1 MHKILFAASEAHP
14 LIKTGGLG
22 DVAGSLPIAL
32 SELGQD
38 VRLVL
43 PAYREALAQ
52 IEGFQVI
59 AAFQCADTAVRI
71 LESQLPGS
79 PVPVWLVDAPHYFD
93 RPGGPYLGPDGRDWP
108 DNAARFAV
116 FARAV
121 TALAL
126 GRAGL
131 AWLPDL
137 VHCNDWQTGL
147 IPALLS
153 LESSRPATVFT
164 LHNLAYQGLFS
175 REIFELLG
183 LPVELWDPEA
193 MEFHGQFSFIKGGL
207 VYADQLT
214 TVSPS
219 YAEEIRTPA
228 LGYGLEGLL
237 NHRSHE
243 LSGILNGAD
252 YTVWDPS
259 HDPFIV
265 KKYDSRTL
273 HHKALNKADL
283 QQRFELPVLK
293 DVPLIGMIGRL
304 VEQKGV
310 DLLLA
315 ILPQLLRHPV
325 QLVLLGS
332 GEDPLEQALQ
342 DWANAHPERI
352 AVHLGYSEDLAHR
365 IEAGADMFL
374 MPSRFEPCG
383 LNQMYSLRYGT
394 APIVRRTGGLA
405 DTVMDANEETLA
417 AGTATGF
424 VFNTP
429 TPQALLATLLRAL
442 SLFTQTPRWQRLVK
456 TGMAQDFSWQKSA
469 RQYLDLYDETLHQHA
484 AGLSRN
490 QELIHK

>member
-14 LIKTGGLG
+14 LIKTGGLA

-43 PAYREALAQ
+43 PAYREALAR
-52 IEGFQVI
+52 IEGFSVI
-59 AAFQCADTAVRI
+59 ATIQCADTAVRI

-108 DNAARFAV
+108 DNAARFALFGRV
-116 FARAV
+116 VAD
-121 TALAL
+121 LAL
-126 GRAGL
+126 GRVGL
-131 AWLPDL
+131 AWQPDL

-147 IPALLS
+147 IPALLA
-153 LESSRPATVFT
+153 LEPSRPATVFT
-164 LHNLAYQGLFS
+164 LHNLAYQGLFA
-175 REIFELLG
+175 REIFKLLD
-183 LPVELWDPEA
+183 LPGELWSPEA
-193 MEFHGQFSFIKGGL
+193 MEFHGQCSFIKGGL
-207 VYADQLT
+207 VFADRLT

-237 NHRSHE
+237 NHRSHD

-252 YTVWDPS
+252 YSVWDPS
-259 HDPFIV
+259 RDPYIV
-265 KKYDSRTL
+265 KNYDPGAL
-273 HHKALNKADL
+273 YLKAFNKSDL
-283 QQRFELPVLK
+283 QRRFELPVLK

-310 DLLLA
+310 DLLLE
-315 ILPQLLRHPV
+315 ILPQLLRHPL

-332 GEDPLEQALQ
+332 GEAHLEQALQ
-342 DWANAHPERI
+342 DWAKARPERI

-394 APIVRRTGGLA
+394 VPIVRRTGGLA
-405 DTVMDANEETLA
+405 DTVVDASEETLA
-417 AGTATGF
+417 AGAATGF
-424 VFNTP
+424 VFDSP
-429 TPQALLATLLRAL
+429 VPQALLATLLRAL
-442 SLFTQTPRWQRLVK
+442 SLYTQTPRWQRLVK

-469 RQYLDLYDETLHQHA
+469 RQYLDLYAETLRQHT
-484 AGLSRN
+484 AGLSRT
-490 QELIHK
+490 

>member
-43 PAYREALAQ
+43 PAYRESLARV
-52 IEGFQVI
+52 EGFKVI
-59 AAFQCADTAVRI
+59 TAFQCAGTAVRI

-79 PVPVWLVDAPHYFD
+79 PVPVWLVDAPQYFD

-108 DNAARFAV
+108 DNAARFAL
-116 FARAV
+116 FARVVAD
-121 TALAL
+121 LAL

-131 AWLPDL
+131 AWQPDL
-137 VHCNDWQTGL
+137 MHCNDWQTGL
-147 IPALLS
+147 VPALLA
-153 LESSRPATVFT
+153 LESRRPATVFT
-164 LHNLAYQGLFS
+164 LHNLAYQGLFA
-175 REIFELLG
+175 REVFDSLD
-183 LPVELWDPEA
+183 LPDALWGPEA

-207 VYADQLT
+207 VYADRLT

-237 NHRSHE
+237 NHRGRH
-243 LSGILNGAD
+243 LTGILNGAD
-252 YTVWDPS
+252 YTVWEPSRDPY
-259 HDPFIV
+259 IV
-265 KKYDSRTL
+265 KNYDSSSL
-273 HHKALNKADL
+273 HLKAFNKSDL
-283 QQRFELPVLK
+283 QRRFELPVLK
-293 DVPLIGMIGRL
+293 EVPLIGMIGRL

-310 DLLLA
+310 DLLLD

-332 GEDPLEQALQ
+332 GEAPLEQALQ
-342 DWANAHPERI
+342 DWAKTRPEHI

-383 LNQMYSLRYGT
+383 LNQIYSLRYGT
-394 APIVRRTGGLA
+394 VPIVRRTGGLA
-405 DTVMDANEETLA
+405 DTVVDASAETLA
-417 AGTATGF
+417 AGAATGF
-424 VFNTP
+424 VFDTP
-429 TPQALLATLLRAL
+429 APQALLATLLRAL
-442 SLFTQTPRWQRLVK
+442 SLYTQTPHWLRLAK

-469 RQYLDLYDETLHQHA
+469 RVYLDLYDETVNQRA
-484 AGLSRN
+484 AGQGTTTLR
-490 QELIHK
+490 EL

>member
-14 LIKTGGLG
+14 LIKTGGLA

-43 PAYREALAQ
+43 PAYREALARV
-52 IEGFQVI
+52 EGSQVI
-59 AAFQCADTAVRI
+59 ANIQYAGNAVRVV
-71 LESQLPGS
+71 ESQLPGS
-79 PVPVWLVDAPHYFD
+79 AVPVWLVDAPEYFD

-108 DNAARFAV
+108 DNAARFTL
-116 FARAV
+116 FARVVAD
-121 TALAL
+121 LAL

-131 AWLPDL
+131 AWQPDV

-147 IPALLS
+147 VPALLA
-153 LESSRPATVFT
+153 LESRRPATVFT
-164 LHNLAYQGLFS
+164 LHNLAYQGLFA
-175 REIFELLG
+175 REVFASLD
-183 LPVELWDPEA
+183 LPDALWSPEA

-207 VYADQLT
+207 VYADRLT

-237 NHRSHE
+237 NHRGRH
-243 LSGILNGAD
+243 LTGILNGAD
-252 YTVWDPS
+252 YTVWEPS
-259 HDPFIV
+259 RDSFIV
-265 KKYDSRTL
+265 KNYDSGSL
-273 HHKALNKADL
+273 HLKAFNKSDL
-283 QQRFELPVLK
+283 QRRFELPVLK
-293 DVPLIGMIGRL
+293 EVPLIGMIGRL

-310 DLLLA
+310 DLLLD

-332 GEDPLEQALQ
+332 GETPLEQALQ
-342 DWANAHPERI
+342 DWAMIHPERI

-383 LNQMYSLRYGT
+383 LNQIYSLRYGT
-394 APIVRRTGGLA
+394 VPIVRRTGGLA
-405 DTVMDANEETLA
+405 DTVVDASEETLA
-417 AGTATGF
+417 AGAATGF
-424 VFNTP
+424 VFDTP
-429 TPQALLATLLRAL
+429 TPQALLVTLLRAL
-442 SLFTQTPRWQRLVK
+442 SLYTQTPRWLRLTK
-456 TGMAQDFSWQKSA
+456 TGMAQDFSWRKSA
-469 RQYLDLYDETLHQHA
+469 RQYLDLYDEALHQHA
-484 AGLSRN
+484 AGLSRT
-490 QELIHK
+490 

>member
-22 DVAGSLPIAL
+22 DVAGSLPVAL
-32 SELGQD
+32 SQLGED

-43 PAYREALAQ
+43 PAYREALAHV
-52 IEGFQVI
+52 EGFKVI
-59 AAFQCADTAVRI
+59 ASIRCAGDAVRI

-79 PVPVWLVDAPHYFD
+79 PVIVWLVDAPQHFD
-93 RPGGPYLGPDGRDWP
+93 RPGGPYADPDGRDWP
-108 DNAARFAV
+108 DNAARFAL

-121 TALAL
+121 IALAL

-131 AWLPDL
+131 AWQPNL

-147 IPALLS
+147 IPALLAH
-153 LESSRPATVFT
+153 EDSRPATVFT
-164 LHNLAYQGLFS
+164 LHNLAYQGLFA
-175 REIFELLG
+175 REIFELLDLPDDLWSPAG
-183 LPVELWDPEA
+183 L
-193 MEFHGQFSFIKGGL
+193 EFHGQLSFIKGGL
-207 VYADQLT
+207 VYADRLT

-219 YAEEIRTPA
+219 YAEEIRTPV

-237 NHRSHE
+237 NHRSHD

-252 YTVWDPS
+252 YAVWDPS
-259 HDPFIV
+259 RDPFIV
-265 KKYDSRTL
+265 KNYDSRTFYL
-273 HHKALNKADL
+273 KALNKADL
-283 QQRFELPVLK
+283 QRRCELPLLK
-293 DVPLIGMIGRL
+293 EVPLIGMIGRL

-315 ILPQLLRHPV
+315 ILPQLLRHPL

-332 GEDPLEQALQ
+332 GEASLEQSLQ
-342 DWANAHPERI
+342 DWAKTHSQRI

-383 LNQMYSLRYGT
+383 LNQVYSLRYGT

-405 DTVMDANEETLA
+405 DTIVDASEETLA
-417 AGTATGF
+417 AGAATGF
-424 VFNTP
+424 VFDSP

-442 SLFTQTPRWQRLVK
+442 SLYTQTPRWQDMVK

-469 RQYLDLYDETLHQHA
+469 RRYLDLYDETLQQHS
-484 AGLSRN
+484 AGLSRY
-490 QELIHK
+490 